1 VTVLNSH
8 KGPSN
13 TPQMPNELHSN
24 DFRLLGILNR
34 KITVRYLH
42 DASAPADM
50 HELAVAAQ
58 AAFEA
63 HDFAVAYRFMTRL
76 LLRHRG
82 FEINEATEVATA
94 LDFKLDR
101 RLLVPGDP
109 LTITL
114 EPILVLESPPRNKFT
129 ATFVLRDRAGRME
142 EALPSIAV
150 QEMRTYRVPVETST
164 LAAGRHSIVYKL
176 HGPDGRSLVEC
187 PRDFVVDPDARHH
200 LHQLEDRFRRLEPEN
215 KSGQPIAI
223 TSARETIEFVLM
235 QMSLA
240 LKSYHAAMNH
250 KSFPMTIKLRGV
262 DMARYDNDPFES
274 ARDLPLVESLVS
286 DLEVGRDPFSTRTGD
301 MRLAFRSQLDGE
313 LQPFRVFVPEARQHS
328 AKLPAVIA
336 LHGATGDENTYFD
349 RYSEPKTGQN
359 LFKKL
364 GQEFGFLLAAPNGR
378 GPFGMYTGNS
388 ERDVLET
395 LDRVQALFPIDRQ
408 EIFLTGHSMGGM
420 GTWSLGFRYADRFA
434 ALAPV
439 AGRPGDLV
447 IPLLDQAPEKP
458 VLFVAGLND
467 VIVTPAKTSE
477 WARIAQRHLKHFEY
491 REYPRDD
498 HFSIGLSSMPAIFE
512 FFDAQRGPP
521 SFSPPWQG
529 GAGGGRRHRV
539 NLRMTDRLEG
549 AGERRWRSPPAY

>member
-1 VTVLNSH
+1 MLS
-8 KGPSN
+8 
-13 TPQMPNELHSN
+13 ELHSN

-34 KITVRYLH
+34 KITSRYLH
-42 DASAPADM
+42 DSSAP
-50 HELAVAAQ
+50 Q
-58 AAFEA
+58 KCTSSPWRRQTAFER
-63 HDFAVAYRFMTRL
+63 HDFALAYRFMTRL

-114 EPILVLESPPRNKFT
+114 EPILELESPPRHKFT

-150 QEMRTYRVPVETST
+150 QEMRIYRVPVDTSM
-164 LAAGRHSIVYKL
+164 LAAGRHSIIYKL

-187 PRDFVVDPDARHH
+187 PRDFVVDPDARQR
-200 LHQLEDRFRRLEPEN
+200 LQVLEDGFGRLGT
-215 KSGQPIAI
+215 KSEQPIAV
-223 TSARETIEFVLM
+223 TSARETIEFVLI
-235 QMSLA
+235 QMRRA
-240 LKSYHAAMNH
+240 LDSYHAAMNH
-250 KSFPMTIKLRGV
+250 KSFPMTVKLRGV

-274 ARDLPLVESLVS
+274 ARDLPLVESLMA
-286 DLEVGRDPFSTRTGD
+286 DLEGGRDPFSARTGD

-313 LQPFRVFVPEARQHS
+313 LQPFRVFVPETRQRARMF
-328 AKLPAVIA
+328 PAVIA

-349 RYSEPKTGQN
+349 RYLEVKTAQN

-378 GPFGMYTGNS
+378 GPFGMYTENS
-388 ERDVLET
+388 ERDVLEM
-395 LDRVQALFPIDRQ
+395 LDRLQSLFPVDPR
-408 EIFLTGHSMGGM
+408 EVFLTGHSMGGM
-420 GTWSLGFRYADRFA
+420 GTWSLGFRYANRFA

-439 AGRPGDLV
+439 AGRPADSV
-447 IPLLDQAPEKP
+447 IPFLDQAPEKP

-477 WARIAQRHLKHFEY
+477 WAQIARRHLRHFEY

-512 FFDAQRGPP
+512 FFEGQRKGKECSDQEDPD
-521 SFSPPWQG
+521 
-529 GAGGGRRHRV
+529 
-539 NLRMTDRLEG
+539 NDL
-549 AGERRWRSPPAY
+549 